1 MRGEY
6 SRSTRFAFFKPGS
19 PPLARGVRQLASA
32 QNVYRRITP
41 ACAGST
47 ARGNVFLQRFQ
58 DHPRLRGEYFISLG
72 TDTEI
77 LGSPPLARGVLSI
90 FQKLR
95 NLIRIT
101 PACAGSTLFVDNSFA
116 ANRDHP
122 RLRGEYLP
130 QQEVLCV
137 VSGSPPLARGVQEP
151 RT

>member
-6 SRSTRFAFFKPGS
+6 QARLSRQLLTIGS
-19 PPLARGVRQLASA
+19 PPLARGVHLRRFGRQS
-32 QNVYRRITP
+32 QIRITP

>member
-47 ARGNVFLQRFQ
+47 RWLDFKRRKRK
-58 DHPRLRGEYFISLG
+58 DHPRLRGEYRREYSSSEFL
-72 TDTEI
+72 
-77 LGSPPLARGVLSI
+77 LGSPPLARGVLNTIPTIARSG
-90 FQKLR
+90 
-95 NLIRIT
+95 RIT